1 LSNAATYLYEDGPRY
16 WYSTQPTVKKLAD
29 DRAEQYKRDPDKV
42 VAEID
47 KRVRRN
53 LEAKGEFSRIHPM
66 PQLSQDVPDDLD
78 TRLVVLGIDHPFNKG
93 ESTNP
98 AELAAKAIL
107 ESRGN
112 TPRIY
117 KNTLVFLA
125 PDNGRLQDLLDAVR
139 KFLAWESILA
149 DQKMLNLTHQQISQ
163 AETQQKTV
171 DGAVTARLPE
181 TYQWLLVPVQS
192 KPQDT
197 QTWEALKLNGTDSL
211 AIRAS
216 KKLRSDELLLPTFA
230 ATRLKMELD
239 KIPLWRND
247 AVTSKQLVEDFARY
261 TYLPRL
267 RDPSVLLDAICEG
280 VGILTWESDTFAF
293 ADNYDSVAE
302 RYIGLRGGSSITI
315 HDKDSPGMLVKSG
328 VAKTQLAKEIPS
340 LTPTDGGKTGTS
352 ETPTSPIPIVKKQ
365 VNRFYG
371 TLTLDSARVGRDASR
386 VADEVISHLVAL
398 VGSDVTVTLEISAT
412 LPNGISDNVIRTVT
426 ENSKTLK
433 FTSQGFESD

>member
-1 LSNAATYLYEDGPRY
+1 
-16 WYSTQPTVKKLAD
+16 
-29 DRAEQYKRDPDKV
+29 
-42 VAEID
+42 
-47 KRVRRN
+47 
-53 LEAKGEFSRIHPM
+53 
-66 PQLSQDVPDDLD
+66 
-78 TRLVVLGIDHPFNKG
+78 VVLGIDHPFNKG

-149 DQKMLNLTHQQISQ
+149 DQKMLNLTHQQVSQ

-171 DGAVTARLPE
+171 DSAVTARLPE

-192 KPQDT
+192 KPQDA

-247 AVTSKQLVEDFARY
+247 SVTSKQLVEDFARY
-261 TYLPRL
+261 IYLPRL

-280 VGILTWESDTFAF
+280 VGMLTWEGDTFAF
-293 ADNYDSVAE
+293 ADSYDSVAE
-302 RYIGLRGGSSITI
+302 RYVGLRGGCSIAI
-315 HDKDSPGMLVKSG
+315 HDADSPGMVVKHD
-328 VAKTQLAKEIPS
+328 VAKAQLAKEIPAS
-340 LTPTDGGKTGTS
+340 PPSDVGTGGAS
-352 ETPTSPIPIVKKQ
+352 ETPTLPVPPVKKQ

-371 TLTLDSARVGRDASR
+371 TVSLDSARVGRDASR

-398 VGSDVTVTLEISAT
+398 MGSDVSVTLEISAT
-412 LPNGISDNVIRTVT
+412 LPEGVSDNIVRTVT

-433 FTSQGFESD
+433 FTNQGFESE